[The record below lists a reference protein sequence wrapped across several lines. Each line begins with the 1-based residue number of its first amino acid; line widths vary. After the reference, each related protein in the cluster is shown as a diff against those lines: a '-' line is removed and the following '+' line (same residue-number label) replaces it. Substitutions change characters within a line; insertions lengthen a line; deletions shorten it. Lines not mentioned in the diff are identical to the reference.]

1 LLKIGFVKMFSAY
14 KKVVK
19 TIRQTSTRTYINQE
33 AIMKFNEIQELVKLI
48 NKSNLTE
55 FKLKDGDFE
64 LSIRTKKYGK
74 MRARDIQALQS
85 APQVVSVPTAV
96 PTMTMPQAATPT
108 PAPAPAAAAAEA
120 PPTEEAPKS
129 AGKNTLI
136 IKSPIVGTFYRSA
149 GPDKDA
155 YVTIGDV
162 VEVGSVVCIVEA
174 MKLFNEIESEVSGKI
189 VKILIDNESPVQYDQ
204 PLFEVEP
211 L

>member
-1 LLKIGFVKMFSAY
+1 
-14 KKVVK
+14 
-19 TIRQTSTRTYINQE
+19 
-33 AIMKFNEIQELVKLI
+33 MKFNEIQELVKLI

-74 MRARDIQALQS
+74 MRAKDIQALQS
-85 APQVVSVPTAV
+85 APQVVSVPAAV
-96 PTMTMPQAATPT
+96 PTMTMPPAAT
-108 PAPAPAAAAAEA
+108 PAPAPAAPAADL
-120 PPTEEAPKS
+120 PVSSEAPKTE
-129 AGKNTLI
+129 GKNTLI
-136 IKSPIVGTFYRSA
+136 IKSPIVGTFYRSS
-149 GPDKDA
+149 GPDKES
-155 YVTIGDV
+155 YVGIGDV
-162 VEVGSVVCIVEA
+162 VEVGTVVCIVEA